1 MPEASPIYGATSAEL
16 VTFPEP
22 MRAAL
27 GLIQAQPGGDA
38 SRALLS
44 FVAAFV
50 HPDFVCNL
58 ADFAHF
64 DNDVKQA
71 ALDVFEFALTQGMT
85 LEEQGAVLRWITP
98 FLTGNGSLPPAH

>member
-1 MPEASPIYGATSAEL
+1 MSETSPIYSAASTDL
-16 VTFPEP
+16 AAFPEP

-27 GLIQAQPGGDA
+27 HLIQSQPAGDA
-38 SRALLS
+38 GRALLH

-58 ADFAHF
+58 ADFGHL

-71 ALDVFEFALTQGMT
+71 ALDLFEFALTQGMT
-85 LEEQGAVLRWITP
+85 VDEQGAVLRWITP
-98 FLTGNGSLPPAH
+98 YLTRDGSLPAAH

>member
-1 MPEASPIYGATSAEL
+1 MSEASPIYGTASAEL
-16 VTFPEP
+16 ATFPEP

-27 GLIQAQPGGDA
+27 HLIQSHPAGDA
-38 SRALLS
+38 GRALLH

-58 ADFAHF
+58 ADFGHL

-71 ALDVFEFALTQGMT
+71 ALELFEFALSQGMT
-85 LEEQGAVLRWITP
+85 VDEQGAVLRWLTP
-98 FLTGNGSLPPAH
+98 FLTRDGSLPPAH